1 MTKAW
6 SVWFRISSL
15 LFILILILNTYLLF
29 IGYDM
34 LAFILFMLIGM
45 NFILALYYPFYSEI
59 WKDQND
65 CIISYNIYSFY
76 RGVLYL
82 VHQRLSESPEIIQVC
97 NAIGD

>member
-6 SVWFRISSL
+6 SIWFCISSL

-45 NFILALYYPFYSEI
+45 NFILCLYYPLYSEI
-59 WKDQND
+59 WKD
-65 CIISYNIYSFY
+65 
-76 RGVLYL
+76 
-82 VHQRLSESPEIIQVC
+82 
-97 NAIGD
+97 